1 MKIDATGKP
10 LASASVS
17 SRSRVV
23 SKKSGSD
30 ISSTSVVSVDIG
42 SLASQMIAIE
52 QDIRTQPTFDAEKVA
67 AIKAAIANGEFQINP
82 EAIADSLIESSREL
96 LLLGKR

>member
-1 MKIDATGKP
+1 
-10 LASASVS
+10 
-17 SRSRVV
+17 
-23 SKKSGSD
+23 
-30 ISSTSVVSVDIG
+30 
-42 SLASQMIAIE
+42 MIAIE

>member
-1 MKIDATGKP
+1 M
-10 LASASVS
+10 
-17 SRSRVV
+17 
-23 SKKSGSD
+23 
-30 ISSTSVVSVDIG
+30 VSVDIG
-42 SLASQMIAIE
+42 SLVSQMIAIE
-52 QDIRTQPTFDAEKVA
+52 QDIRTQSTFDAEKVA